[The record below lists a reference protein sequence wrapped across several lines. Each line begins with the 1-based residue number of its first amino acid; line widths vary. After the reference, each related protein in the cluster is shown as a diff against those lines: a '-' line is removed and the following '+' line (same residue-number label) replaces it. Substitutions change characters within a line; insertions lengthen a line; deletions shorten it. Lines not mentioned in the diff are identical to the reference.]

1 MAFNR
6 LTKLGN
12 HHNQKVFIISKRN
25 IASRT
30 PLENPGVGTHL
41 RLLPRRKVPEAQA
54 PLSFP
59 IDRFV
64 HSVVS
69 CKWNCAIHGFCLKHN
84 VFKLHQCCDMHQYIV
99 PFYCWIIV
107 HCKDMPQFVY
117 PLTSYWTF
125 ESFLVF
131 GYYIWIKSCEHSHTN
146 FV

>member
-1 MAFNR
+1 MPFKIASTAPTPFTVFSNTCIQTKFTYPPNFPVQIVQLMAFNR

-41 RLLPRRKVPEAQA
+41 RLLPTRKVPQAQA

-99 PFYCWIIV
+99 PFYC
-107 HCKDMPQFVY
+107 
-117 PLTSYWTF
+117 
-125 ESFLVF
+125 
-131 GYYIWIKSCEHSHTN
+131 
-146 FV
+146 